1 MIYFM
6 PVDFDSFKLLLEK
19 FTLTSILPAILYLL
33 VGLFVIRMLLSFLN
47 NRLGKSNIDVTLHRF
62 LSGSVKLVL
71 YFILFMMV
79 ASALG
84 IQVTSLVAVLSVAGL
99 AVSLSVQ
106 GLLSNVLSGLML
118 LFIKPF
124 KVGDYVEVGGV
135 GGFIKE
141 IGFVHTKILSFENIL
156 IYMPNSEVSNGKITN
171 YSTEEKRRFNLNFT
185 VSYDC
190 PPDKVREVLLEY
202 VSSNPNI
209 DNEPAP
215 FVAVSK
221 YKESSIEY
229 VVRAWADN
237 SVYWDAYWDIHNGM
251 DALFKKN
258 GLVMTYPHLNV
269 HINNKSLEDNKSS
282 RDTHLKY

>member
-1 MIYFM
+1 M
-6 PVDFDSFKLLLEK
+6 PVDFDSFKMLLEK

-33 VGLFVIRMLLSFLN
+33 GGLFVISMLLSFLN
-47 NRLGKSNIDVTLHRF
+47 NRLRKSNIDVTLHRF

-135 GGFIKE
+135 GGFINE
-141 IGFVHTKILSFENIL
+141 IGFVHTKILSFENVL

-190 PPDKVREVLLEY
+190 PPEKVREVLLGY
-202 VSSNPNI
+202 ISSHPKI
-209 DNEPAP
+209 DKEPAP
-215 FVAVSK
+215 LVAVSK
-221 YKESSIEY
+221 YKDSSIEY

-237 SVYWDAYWDIHNGM
+237 SVYWDVYWDIHNDM

-258 GLVMTYPHLNV
+258 GLIMTYPHLNV
-269 HINNKSLEDNKSS
+269 HIDNKSS
-282 RDTHLKY
+282 EDNKKTAE

>member
-1 MIYFM
+1 M

-156 IYMPNSEVSNGKITN
+156 IYIPNSEVSNGKITN

-269 HINNKSLEDNKSS
+269 HINNKSLEDNKN
-282 RDTHLKY
+282 TAQ

>member
-1 MIYFM
+1 M

-19 FTLTSILPAILYLL
+19 FTLTTMLPAILYLL
-33 VGLFVIRMLLSFLN
+33 GGLFIIRMLLSFLRR
-47 NRLGKSNIDVTLHRF
+47 RLEKSNIDVTLHKF
-62 LSGSVKLVL
+62 LSGSVKIVL

-99 AVSLSVQ
+99 AISLSVQ

-135 GGFIKE
+135 GGFINE

-156 IYMPNSEVSNGKITN
+156 IYLPNSEVSNGKITN

-202 VSSNPNI
+202 VSSHPNI
-209 DNEPAP
+209 DKEPAP

-229 VVRAWADN
+229 VVRAWSDN
-237 SVYWDAYWDIHNGM
+237 SVYWDAYWDIHNGL
-251 DALFKKN
+251 DSLFKKN

-269 HINNKSLEDNKSS
+269 HIDNKS
-282 RDTHLKY
+282 

>member
-6 PVDFDSFKLLLEK
+6 PVDFDSFKMLLEK

-33 VGLFVIRMLLSFLN
+33 GGLFVISMLLSFLN
-47 NRLGKSNIDVTLHRF
+47 SRLRKSNIDVTLHRF

-84 IQVTSLVAVLSVAGL
+84 IHVTSLVAVLSVAGL

-135 GGFIKE
+135 GGFINE
-141 IGFVHTKILSFENIL
+141 IGFVHTKILSFENVL

-190 PPDKVREVLLEY
+190 PPEKVREVLLGY
-202 VSSNPNI
+202 ISSHPKI
-209 DNEPAP
+209 DKEPAP
-215 FVAVSK
+215 LVAVSK
-221 YKESSIEY
+221 YKDSSIEY

-237 SVYWDAYWDIHNGM
+237 SVYWDVYWDIHNDM

-258 GLVMTYPHLNV
+258 GLIMTYPHLNV
-269 HINNKSLEDNKSS
+269 HIDNKSS
-282 RDTHLKY
+282 EDNKKTAE

>member
-1 MIYFM
+1 M

-99 AVSLSVQ
+99 AISLSVQ

-269 HINNKSLEDNKSS
+269 HINNKSLEDNKN
-282 RDTHLKY
+282 TAQ

>member
-156 IYMPNSEVSNGKITN
+156 IYIPNSEVSNGKITN

-269 HINNKSLEDNKSS
+269 HINNKSLEDNKN
-282 RDTHLKY
+282 TAQ

>member
-269 HINNKSLEDNKSS
+269 HINNKSLEDNKN
-282 RDTHLKY
+282 TAQ